1 MHYFHLDMVIY
12 FALYYYMYF
21 NMSLA
26 VRDLFTCN
34 KATQKLYHNC
44 GNRFVTLKTSGTKTR
59 KFNIR

>member
-34 KATQKLYHNC
+34 KATQKL
-44 GNRFVTLKTSGTKTR
+44 
-59 KFNIR
+59 